1 MANSP
6 LLEAADAA
14 RFFDDLQARGSA
26 ILGID
31 AFIRKND
38 KVVPS
43 LDLLI
48 DVSADSPSKAK
59 RRCAEFI
66 AEAGPGILFEIWF
79 AD

>member
-6 LLEAADAA
+6 LLEAEAA
-14 RFFDDLQARGSA
+14 VALFDELQARGSA

-31 AFIRKND
+31 AFIHKNGRI
-38 KVVPS
+38 VPS

-48 DVSADSPSKAK
+48 DVSADSPPKAK
-59 RRCAEFI
+59 RRCTEFI
-66 AEAGPGILFEIWF
+66 AEAGPGTLFEIWF

>member
-1 MANSP
+1 MANSQ
-6 LLEAADAA
+6 LLEAAEAL
-14 RFFDDLQARGSA
+14 RLFDELQARRCA

-31 AFIRKND
+31 AFIRKD
-38 KVVPS
+38 GKVVPS

-48 DVSADSPSKAK
+48 DVSADTPAKAK

-66 AEAGPGILFEIWF
+66 AEAGPDILFELWF

>member
-1 MANSP
+1 MANSQ
-6 LLEAADAA
+6 LLEADAA
-14 RFFDDLQARGSA
+14 VAFFDDLQARNCA

-31 AFIRKND
+31 AFLRKNGRI
-38 KVVPS
+38 VPS

-48 DVSADSPSKAK
+48 DVSADSPAKAK

-66 AEAGPGILFEIWF
+66 AEAGPGTLFEIWF